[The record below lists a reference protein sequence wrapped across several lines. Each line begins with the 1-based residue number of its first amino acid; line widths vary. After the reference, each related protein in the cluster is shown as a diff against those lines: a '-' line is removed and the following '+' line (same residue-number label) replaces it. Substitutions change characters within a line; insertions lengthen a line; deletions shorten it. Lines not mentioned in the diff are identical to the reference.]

1 MVDFTFAHREEG
13 FDEHIDKSIRGYQDL
28 LSDIVSLSRYF
39 VEKETNVYDIGCST
53 GKLTEAMLKKNQ
65 DIEDVHYYGIEVADG
80 FVGDM
85 KSREIK
91 LNSDYSWNKIKFL
104 HEDVRDSMISNASLI
119 TSVFTLQFMSMR
131 DRLPM
136 IKKVYNGLNEGGAF
150 IFAEKTICENAKFQ
164 EMITFN
170 IYDYKRKFFDTKD
183 IMDKEQTLRNIMKPN
198 TWKQIEKY
206 IYDAGFKDVQPFWR
220 NHMFVGAIAVK

>member
-85 KSREIK
+85 KSSEIK
-91 LNSDYSWNKIKFL
+91 LNSD
-104 HEDVRDSMISNASLI
+104 
-119 TSVFTLQFMSMR
+119 
-131 DRLPM
+131 
-136 IKKVYNGLNEGGAF
+136 
-150 IFAEKTICENAKFQ
+150 
-164 EMITFN
+164 
-170 IYDYKRKFFDTKD
+170 
-183 IMDKEQTLRNIMKPN
+183 
-198 TWKQIEKY
+198 
-206 IYDAGFKDVQPFWR
+206 
-220 NHMFVGAIAVK
+220 